1 MCKEEEEVFSFGLI
15 RLPRLAARCRGGSR
29 RRGRS
34 GRVWDL
40 ACIRFG
46 CKKPH
51 PSSIRCRGLRS
62 SASDRSFAFGS
73 ARPSFLLSP
82 PLNMYW
88 VGWGGAQAFYPK
100 EDNAAGL
107 LICDSHPVSNIILGL
122 SCQPC
127 KPAGLPGWLR
137 SVTMNKLDVNSDMYR
152 IVGCALAVYNHL
164 KPGYLES
171 VYEKALEKELTAEGF
186 AVRRQ
191 VKLPVYYKGELLDA
205 PFVADMI
212 VNDAVLVELKAVSNL
227 AKIHERQVESYLKS
241 TGMESGLLVNFGNL
255 RRLEWRVVTL

>member
-1 MCKEEEEVFSFGLI
+1 MPSVLSLRSNLVSNIVSRFTRPQCKPAWFPGSLRPYLI
-15 RLPRLAARCRGGSR
+15 ALPRKAAAISE
-29 RRGRS
+29 RRGRHS
-34 GRVWDL
+34 MHAQNVPEAGR
-40 ACIRFG
+40 
-46 CKKPH
+46 
-51 PSSIRCRGLRS
+51 
-62 SASDRSFAFGS
+62 
-73 ARPSFLLSP
+73 
-82 PLNMYW
+82 
-88 VGWGGAQAFYPK
+88 
-100 EDNAAGL
+100 
-107 LICDSHPVSNIILGL
+107 
-122 SCQPC
+122 
-127 KPAGLPGWLR
+127 LR

-212 VNDAVLVELKAVSNL
+212 VNDSVLVELKAVSNL

-255 RRLEWRVVTL
+255 RRLEWRLVTL